1 MAVQLT
7 LLGLGSL
14 FIVAGVALLSL
25 PLALI
30 AAGAAVVAFALFW
43 DFGGDR

>member
-7 LLGLGSL
+7 LLGLGCL
-14 FIVAGVALLSL
+14 LVVAGVALLSL

-30 AAGAAVVAFALFW
+30 AAGAAVVAFSLFW
-43 DFGGDR
+43 DFGGSR